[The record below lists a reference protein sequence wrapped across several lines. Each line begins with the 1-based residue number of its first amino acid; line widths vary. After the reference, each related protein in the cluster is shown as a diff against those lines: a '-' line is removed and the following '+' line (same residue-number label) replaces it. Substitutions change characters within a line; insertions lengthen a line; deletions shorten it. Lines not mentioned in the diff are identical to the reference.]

1 MNGSEARRSGAGFAW
16 ALVAVFVLICG
27 AIALAVISS
36 RPRWNAPADVKA
48 EKNPVP
54 ADAASLAE
62 ASDIY
67 GKHCVSCHGEKG
79 DGKGKRA
86 PRLSVAPSDFT
97 DAHAMSQ
104 LTDGEIFWKIGA
116 GRRPMP
122 SFGNRLSEAQR
133 WELVRYVREFAA
145 QPPTP
150 NPVAGATAAAAAVKP

>member
-1 MNGSEARRSGAGFAW
+1 MNGSKARKSGAGFVW
-16 ALVAVFVLICG
+16 ALVAVFVVITG

-36 RPRWNAPADVKA
+36 RPRWNAPPEVKA

-62 ASDIY
+62 ASEIY

-97 DAHAMSQ
+97 DAHALGQ

-122 SFGNRLSEAQR
+122 SFGSRLSEKQR
-133 WELVRYVREFAA
+133 WELVGYIREFAA
-145 QPPTP
+145 QPPAPTP
-150 NPVAGATAAAAAVKP
+150 AAGATPAAATVKP

>member
-1 MNGSEARRSGAGFAW
+1 MNGSKVQKSGTGFVW
-16 ALVAVFVLICG
+16 ALVAVFVLIIG

-36 RPRWNAPADVKA
+36 RPRWNAPPEVKA

-62 ASDIY
+62 ASAIY
-67 GKHCVSCHGEKG
+67 GKHCLSCHGEKG

-97 DAHAMSQ
+97 DAHAMAQ

-122 SFGNRLSEAQR
+122 SFGGRLSETQR
-133 WELVRYVREFAA
+133 WELVHYIREFAG
-145 QPPTP
+145 QPSEPP
-150 NPVAGATAAAAAVKP
+150 PAAGATPAAATVKP

>member
-1 MNGSEARRSGAGFAW
+1 MNDSKARKSGAGFAW
-16 ALVAVFVLICG
+16 ALIAMFVLVCG

-36 RPRWNAPADVKA
+36 RPRWNAPPEVKA

-54 ADAASLAE
+54 ADATSLAE
-62 ASDIY
+62 ASAIY

-79 DGKGKRA
+79 NGKGKRA

-104 LTDGEIFWKIGA
+104 LTDGDLFWKIGA

-122 SFGNRLSEAQR
+122 SFGGRLSETQR
-133 WELVRYVREFAA
+133 WEMVRYIREFAA
-145 QPPTP
+145 QLPASSPEAG
-150 NPVAGATAAAAAVKP
+150 VAPAAAIKP